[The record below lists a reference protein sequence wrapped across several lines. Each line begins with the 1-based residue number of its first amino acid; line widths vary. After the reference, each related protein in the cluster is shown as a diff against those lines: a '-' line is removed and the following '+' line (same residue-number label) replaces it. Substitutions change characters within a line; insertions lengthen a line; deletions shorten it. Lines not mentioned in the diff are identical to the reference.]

1 MFREIEVCDSIVS
14 VAESITPAKSNFDFE
29 KGKTKMIG
37 EIKKSPYSKWLK
49 GKIESDEGTRSIT
62 KYEGHCL

>member
-29 KGKTKMIG
+29 KGKM
-37 EIKKSPYSKWLK
+37 IKKQKNPLFPNGQRGMSKLTIDY
-49 GKIESDEGTRSIT
+49 GV
-62 KYEGHCL
+62 